1 MRNEAALQLGF
12 LGLCLTLAF
21 LGGGMGRHIPDP
33 APVNCAWSRW
43 SEWGPCDP
51 CTKIHRRSRGVEVFG
66 QFGGQACLGAL
77 GDKEACTT
85 DAVCELEPPAVC
97 AATEFQCESGPC
109 IKTRLTCNGDY
120 DCEDGSDEDCEP
132 LRKPCG
138 SLFLNNNEQSRTA
151 GYGINILGSGPRMIP
166 FNNDFFNGRCDRV
179 RNPTT
184 AQYDRLPW
192 NVGVLSYETV
202 AEETVSREIYENT
215 DTLLR
220 ELLEEVS
227 SKVDV
232 GLSFKFTPT
241 EETMQKSPATE
252 PSGSEDTGAQPSG
265 SGNTGT
271 KVSGGVGLEAQFD
284 KKNIINDISEY
295 TKIKNKS
302 FMRVKGHVQL
312 STYRLRSRELRVADE
327 FLEHVKSL
335 PLQYEKGLYFAFLED
350 YGTHYTKNGRSGG
363 EYELIYVLN
372 QDTIKTKKVTQR
384 TLQECL
390 KLGITANLATTGVD
404 AEGHVRPENCKTV
417 SPKNTNETSGQAL
430 VDKVMTSVKGGTLE
444 TAVAMRAQ
452 LNKDGLMD
460 VQTFQNWARTI
471 ADSPALLQSE
481 PEPIYS
487 LVPLDIPDANTRIAN
502 LKQAT
507 ADYVAE
513 YNVCKC
519 KPCKNG
525 GTLALLDG
533 KCICLCPHLY
543 EGLACQNFK
552 PDKNPVSGTTAAAP
566 ATDVADEGNWSCWS
580 GWSDCKA
587 GKRTRSRSCN
597 TDGVSGLT
605 CRGEDASEEFC

>member
-1 MRNEAALQLGF
+1 MIICYWCHKLTVVSNTYQITSTCLPTPLELWLAC
-12 LGLCLTLAF
+12 LCVCRSTCLF
-21 LGGGMGRHIPDP
+21 VNQNKGRHIPDP

-97 AATEFQCESGPC
+97 QLHFSRPC

-265 SGNTGT
+265 MH
-271 KVSGGVGLEAQFD
+271 AAA
-284 KKNIINDISEY
+284 I
-295 TKIKNKS
+295 
-302 FMRVKGHVQL
+302 HV
-312 STYRLRSRELRVADE
+312 
-327 FLEHVKSL
+327 
-335 PLQYEKGLYFAFLED
+335 
-350 YGTHYTKNGRSGG
+350 
-363 EYELIYVLN
+363 
-372 QDTIKTKKVTQR
+372 
-384 TLQECL
+384 
-390 KLGITANLATTGVD
+390 LAI
-404 AEGHVRPENCKTV
+404 
-417 SPKNTNETSGQAL
+417 PKH
-430 VDKVMTSVKGGTLE
+430 
-444 TAVAMRAQ
+444 MRAHTYTHAYTVI
-452 LNKDGLMD
+452 K
-460 VQTFQNWARTI
+460 
-471 ADSPALLQSE
+471 
-481 PEPIYS
+481 
-487 LVPLDIPDANTRIAN
+487 
-502 LKQAT
+502 
-507 ADYVAE
+507 
-513 YNVCKC
+513 
-519 KPCKNG
+519 
-525 GTLALLDG
+525 
-533 KCICLCPHLY
+533 
-543 EGLACQNFK
+543 
-552 PDKNPVSGTTAAAP
+552 
-566 ATDVADEGNWSCWS
+566 
-580 GWSDCKA
+580 
-587 GKRTRSRSCN
+587 
-597 TDGVSGLT
+597 
-605 CRGEDASEEFC
+605 